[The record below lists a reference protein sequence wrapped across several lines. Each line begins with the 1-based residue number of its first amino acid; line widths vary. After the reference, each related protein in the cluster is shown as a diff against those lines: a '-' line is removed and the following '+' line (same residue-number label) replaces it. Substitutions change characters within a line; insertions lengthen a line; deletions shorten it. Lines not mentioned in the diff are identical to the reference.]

1 MKFLPWEKIISRKEL
16 DELSGRLAGL
26 RARGELITVALCKY
40 EEVWREGARDAKA
53 LTALTLYESLKKA
66 RRI

>member
-1 MKFLPWEKIISRKEL
+1 VKFLPWEKIISRKEL
-16 DELSGRLAGL
+16 DKLSGRLTGR

-40 EEVWREGARDAKA
+40 EEVWRERARDAKA
-53 LTALTLYESLKKA
+53 LAAFTLYEGLKKA